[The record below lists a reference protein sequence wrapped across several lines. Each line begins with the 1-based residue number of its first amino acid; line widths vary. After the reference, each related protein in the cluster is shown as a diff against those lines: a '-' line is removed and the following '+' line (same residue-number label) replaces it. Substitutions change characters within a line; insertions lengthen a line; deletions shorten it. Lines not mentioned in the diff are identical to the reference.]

1 MLFFFFL
8 VIGQQN
14 TNPIDLNHCLGIFKC
29 SVLTCDSQMPFA
41 ALPFSAFSFVLP
53 QAILHSLPLP
63 ERPQRLPPG
72 PVEGAV
78 VFPVTLLAQSSRAV

>member
-1 MLFFFFL
+1 MVVVGFEVCAVCKTLLPPAGFSCIT
-8 VIGQQN
+8 VARTNQQQE
-14 TNPIDLNHCLGIFKC
+14 P
-29 SVLTCDSQMPFA
+29 P
-41 ALPFSAFSFVLP
+41 VLP